1 MVLKDRGMPVFMA
14 APCATAKTRM
24 KPKWVRTGDGTQ
36 DGALAH
42 GEAPLSHEEGGVAP
56 RPAARKEGESLTPSE
71 VRQRE
76 TSSVGYLL
84 EVDAKKG
91 YK

>member
-1 MVLKDRGMPVFMA
+1 MGKDRG
-14 APCATAKTRM
+14 TAH
-24 KPKWVRTGDGTQ
+24 RTGHWHTEKPRS
-36 DGALAH
+36 AMKRA
-42 GEAPLSHEEGGVAP
+42 AP